1 MKQVAEMSLQHFSSS
16 ELYPPGPVIPAQ
28 RDAGFFAPA
37 VLTSTT
43 CLGIFDSGFSAWF
56 TTCCRKIRGEI
67 LVYHE
72 TPPEGVSLS
81 SPVERGFIS
90 ANLGRSS
97 WHRPCI
103 VHCRAMNSVIGES
116 VSISHCYEQ
125 RFKGPFQRSSTAL
138 LPQLAA
144 HVRLLGTA
152 AAGDKHG
159 ANKEVSHEGP

>member
-16 ELYPPGPVIPAQ
+16 ELCPRGPVIPAQ
-28 RDAGFFAPA
+28 RDASFFAPA

-43 CLGIFDSGFSAWF
+43 WLGIFDNGFSAWF
-56 TTCCRKIRGEI
+56 TTCFRKIRGEI

-72 TPPEGVSLS
+72 TPPKGVSLLRRVS
-81 SPVERGFIS
+81 YRQTWGPAPGTDG
-90 ANLGRSS
+90 AL
-97 WHRPCI
+97 WHRW
-103 VHCRAMNSVIGES
+103 AMNSGLGGPSPSRSATNS
-116 VSISHCYEQ
+116 VV
-125 RFKGPFQRSSTAL
+125 KAPFSTPARLL

-144 HVRLLGTA
+144 HAGLLGRA